1 MLTGILTVTLAVPD
15 LVAMER
21 AYVDTLGFTVEAR
34 GVVSRPLARAWQAVA
49 VEGREWVLL
58 RPAGGSDV
66 FLRIIHQPSAAGY
79 RAMRSWGWNAN
90 EILIQDPLA
99 TRSRLEN
106 SAFKVIGEPRGLS
119 LNPEVIAMQ
128 AIGPAGEL
136 VYLTRIP
143 PGRSL
148 FNLGTAQAAIDRT
161 FIVVLGGP
169 DMSSMRNFYARQLGM
184 PVTEAALSTISV
196 LAREWGLESE
206 RQFPLSIV
214 RFPADF
220 LVEIDEYPAEAG
232 PRPVLPGELPPGIA
246 MVTFTVTDLGRITG
260 LEHPGPTRHAEA
272 PYLGRRASVLRGM
285 AGEWIELVESVQR

>member
-21 AYVDTLGFTVEAR
+21 AYVDTLGFSVEAR
-34 GVVSRPLARAWQAVA
+34 GVVSRQLARAWQAVA
-49 VEGREWVLL
+49 VEGREWLLL

-79 RAMRSWGWNAN
+79 RAMRSWGWNSN
-90 EILIQDPLA
+90 EILIQDPVA
-99 TRSRLEN
+99 VRGRLED
-106 SAFKVIGEPRGLS
+106 SPFKVIGEPRGLS

-148 FNLGTAQAAIDRT
+148 FNLGTAQAAVDRT

-169 DMSSMRNFYARQLGM
+169 DIGAMRNFYARQLGM
-184 PVTEAALSTISV
+184 PVTEPAPSTISV
-196 LAREWGLESE
+196 LAGEWGLESE
-206 RQFPLSIV
+206 RQFPLAIV

-220 LVEIDEYPAEAG
+220 LIEIDEYPAGAG
-232 PRPVLPGELPPGIA
+232 PRTVQPGELPPGIA
-246 MVTFTVTDLGRITG
+246 MVTFTVTDLGRISA
-260 LEHPGPTRHAEA
+260 LEHPGPARHPEA
-272 PYLGRRASVLRGM
+272 PYSGRRAAMLRGM
-285 AGEWIELVESVQR
+285 AGEFIELVESGQR